1 MRPSFL
7 SVAQRVLPGV
17 RGTLGRAPE
26 FARWWADANA
36 GALSEPGPLWV
47 ALGDS
52 TGQGIGAHR
61 PDLGY
66 VGQLHARL
74 AKHGR
79 PWRLVNLSRTGAR
92 ISDVVAEQLPQAIEL
107 RPSLLTCAV
116 GSNDILWRTP
126 RARLDVALEELLEG
140 LPRGAVVGTLPQGL
154 GRQRTLDVNGRI
166 IERAAARGLR
176 VANLWATTGPPY
188 RGKFARD
195 GFHPNAR
202 GYRDWAD
209 AFADA
214 LHDELG
220 GTEPEEQ
227 PPSS

>member
-1 MRPSFL
+1 M
-7 SVAQRVLPGV
+7 PGV
-17 RGTLGRAPE
+17 RATLGRAPE
-26 FARWWADANA
+26 FARWWDDANA
-36 GALSEPGPLWV
+36 VALSGPGPLWV

-52 TGQGIGAHR
+52 TAQGIGADG

-74 AKHGR
+74 RKHGR
-79 PWRLVNLSRTGAR
+79 PWRLVNLSQTGAR
-92 ISDVVAEQLPQAIEL
+92 VGDVVAEQLPQAVEL
-107 RPSLLTCAV
+107 GPSLVTCAV
-116 GSNDILWRTP
+116 GSNDLLWRTP
-126 RARLDVALEELLEG
+126 RARFAVALEELLAG
-140 LPRGAVVGTLPQGL
+140 LPMGAVVGTLPQGL
-154 GRQRTLDVNGRI
+154 GRQRSRDLNGRI
-166 IERAAARGLR
+166 IEWAAIRGLR

-195 GFHPNAR
+195 GFHPNTR

-220 GTEPEEQ
+220 DTAPEQ
-227 PPSS
+227 RPRS